1 MTPAQDWNENVRAH
15 LPPFGGFLQSYEW
28 GEFQES
34 LGFRVHRIF
43 EETPKGTVLAQCVE
57 QPLRFGKKYYL
68 IPKGPLGNASPK
80 ATLDV
85 LKGKLSGAAFL
96 KIEPNFKAKGLV
108 EAHERH
114 PQTTAIVNLG
124 GSTSSLP
131 PPLQGGGVHPDTL
144 LERMKPKTRYNI
156 KLAEKKGVTIRIARE
171 EAFDEFM
178 ELMRDTAKRD
188 GFALHLPNRYL
199 NMLKVLTGGECKAFL
214 AFADFEGKALA
225 ANLMI
230 DSFGTRTYLH
240 GASSSENRNIM
251 APYALHWHLI
261 KDAASKG
268 MSAYDFW
275 GIAPVGA
282 AEDHPWT
289 GITRFKLG
297 FGADVVEMPGT
308 FDVPV
313 SKVWYNIYKL
323 ARKVS
328 GLK

>member
-1 MTPAQDWNENVRAH
+1 MTSQEWNDKVKQF

-34 LGFRVHRIF
+34 IGFKVKRVF
-43 EETPKGTVLAQCVE
+43 EQTKKGSVVAQCVE

-68 IPKGPLGNASPK
+68 VPKGPLGDASPK
-80 ATLDV
+80 VMLDV
-85 LKGKLSGAAFL
+85 LKDELSGAAFL

-114 PQTTAIVNLG
+114 PFTTAIVQL
-124 GSTSSLP
+124 TSSVD
-131 PPLQGGGVHPDTL
+131 GL
-144 LERMKPKTRYNI
+144 LEKMKPKTRYNI

-171 EAFDEFM
+171 EAMDEFM
-178 ELMRDTAKRD
+178 ELMKDTAKRD
-188 GFALHLPNRYL
+188 GFHLHLPDRYL
-199 NMLKVLTGGECKAFL
+199 NMLKVLNGGECKAFL

-240 GASSSENRNIM
+240 GASSSENRNVM

-261 KDAASKG
+261 KDAAEKG

-275 GIAPVGA
+275 GIAPKEA

-297 FGADVVEMPGT
+297 FGAGVVEMPGT

-313 SKVWYNIYKL
+313 SKLWYNIYKL